1 MPVRLREAQKLGFK
15 IAIVPKRL
23 RKAEP
28 WPENIQ
34 IIEVRSIHQALEAA
48 FSLEKKAPSTTPPD
62 ARIKKE

>member
-23 RKAEP
+23 CKAEP

-34 IIEVRSIHQALEAA
+34 IIEVRSVHQALETA
-48 FSLEKKAPSTTPPD
+48 FNVEKKVASQG
-62 ARIKKE
+62 RE